1 VIPPARIALIA
12 FALAL
17 VGMALAQDGRVS
29 LIEPGPVSF
38 TVTPEALA
46 AAGDCTNC
54 SAIEPDPGT
63 AVALQVIR
71 QNPNRLY
78 TIDVLHDGWG
88 PNATLPLEARYTVTS
103 ANGATV
109 FLTTPW
115 LPLHTAPTL
124 VFTQAAVQSE
134 NRVRVDVAYRLT
146 LRGDEPAGTFVT
158 RVVHRVRESGAAAA
172 HEVRVSLP
180 SYLTVRVVGHT
191 GGAAATIVAFDY
203 ADAPGAYL
211 RAVTSGTPL
220 TPTGGELV
228 RVEVATNH
236 PSGYAVTVSVAPLL
250 TSADG
255 PSLRERL
262 WLDDAPAHGRR
273 FMSSGPT
280 DGFVTL
286 ATGADYG
293 LRVEGDEAAGDY
305 LFAVTYEAVRNP

>member
-1 VIPPARIALIA
+1 MIPPARSALIV
-12 FALAL
+12 FGLAM
-17 VGMALAQDGRVS
+17 VSMVLAQDGRVS
-29 LIEPGPVSF
+29 LIGPGPVSF

-46 AAGDCTNC
+46 AAGDCSNC
-54 SAIEPDPGT
+54 PAIDPDPGT
-63 AVALQVIR
+63 AVALQVTR
-71 QNPNRLY
+71 QNPNRLF

-88 PNATLPLEARYTVTS
+88 PNVDLPLEARYTVTS
-103 ANGATV
+103 ADGATV
-109 FLTTPW
+109 FLSTSW
-115 LPLHTAPTL
+115 LPLYTAPTL

-158 RVVHRVRESGAAAA
+158 RVVHRVRESGAATA

-191 GGAAATIVAFDY
+191 GGAATTVVAFDY
-203 ADAPGAYL
+203 AEAPGAYL

-220 TPTGGELV
+220 TPTSGELV

-236 PSGYAVTVSVAPLL
+236 PSGYAVTLSVVPLL

-273 FMSSGPT
+273 FVASGPT
-280 DGFVTL
+280 EGFVTL
-286 ATGADYG
+286 ATSASYG

-305 LFAVTYEAVRNP
+305 LFAVTYEAIRNP

>member
-1 VIPPARIALIA
+1 LIPPARIALIS
-12 FALAL
+12 LAL
-17 VGMALAQDGRVS
+17 SWFGMALAQDGRVS
-29 LIEPGPVSF
+29 LIGADPVNF

-54 SAIEPDPGT
+54 SAIEPDTGT
-63 AVALQVIR
+63 GVTLRVTR
-71 QNPNRLY
+71 QNPNRMY

-88 PNATLPLEARYTVTS
+88 PNADLALEARYTVVAASGGT
-103 ANGATV
+103 AL
-109 FLTTPW
+109 LTTPW

-180 SYLTVRVVGHT
+180 SYLTLRVVGHT
-191 GGAAATIVAFDY
+191 GGSAATVVAFDY
-203 ADAPGAYL
+203 GDAPDAYL
-211 RAVTSGTPL
+211 QAVTSGKPL
-220 TPTGGELV
+220 RPTSGELV

-236 PSGYAVTVSVAPLL
+236 PSGYTVALNVAPLL
-250 TSADG
+250 TPADG
-255 PSLRERL
+255 PALRERL
-262 WLDDAPAHGRR
+262 WLDGAPAHGRR
-273 FMSSGPT
+273 FVASGPT

-293 LRVEGDEAAGDY
+293 LRVEGDESPGGY
-305 LFAVTYEAVRNP
+305 LFAITYEAVRNP